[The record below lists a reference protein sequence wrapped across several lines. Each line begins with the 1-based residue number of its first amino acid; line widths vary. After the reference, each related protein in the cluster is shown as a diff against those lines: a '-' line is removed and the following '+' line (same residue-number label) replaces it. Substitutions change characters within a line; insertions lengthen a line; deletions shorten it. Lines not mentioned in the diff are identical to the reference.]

1 MAKCIFCGNNTKE
14 KHYDE
19 SCCNTCY
26 EREEERLNYYELLAE
41 AGVPFMDGEP
51 VGI

>member
-1 MAKCIFCGNNTKE
+1 MAKCVFCGNNTKE

-19 SCCNTCY
+19 PCCKSCY
-26 EREEERLNYYELLAE
+26 EREERLNYYELLAE